1 MNCKFLISVCLLICL
16 AGCDAF
22 SRTETAAE
30 ISAPAFRYEE
40 IPEYSG
46 EAYVTVNRNVPFNTS
61 DNNECYIHPGELD
74 ELGRCTDVE
83 AVVGPETLPQTSR
96 ESIGDMSH
104 AVYAIR
110 DSFAKS
116 KQYRY

>member
-46 EAYVTVNRNVPFNTS
+46 EAYVT
-61 DNNECYIHPGELD
+61 PGELD

-116 KQYRY
+116 NKYKFSIL